1 VGWIDSHDA
10 ATRCDRFRLLGTLLL
25 TQADTRAL
33 TLQLAV
39 PVLRRIE
46 FQAAVLARDARIIGG
61 IGGPGDNAI
70 GPDQSQKKDRRHDDV
85 SHLAVLQLSVAGFT
99 AEGS

>member
-10 ATRCDRFRLLGTLLL
+10 TTRCDRFRLLGTLLL

-33 TLQLAV
+33 TLQFAV

-46 FQAAVLARDARIIGG
+46 LQAAVLALDARIIGG
-61 IGGPGDNAI
+61 TGGPGDNAT
-70 GPDQSQKKDRRHDDV
+70 GPDQSQKKDRRHGDV
-85 SHLAVLQLSVAGFT
+85 SHIAVLQLSVAGFT